1 MRFYFLPP
9 ELPVLLM
16 VPIKC
21 VFFQWHD
28 KLGTCKRR
36 LVIGR
41 RYLEIRASQMADP
54 GKQLPGQISAC
65 ISNILSPYL
74 DHMICIWVGMDSDN
88 RIGQKRSILCKRE
101 GSKSR
106 RDVGFSPAWFCHE
119 AGSSIPGCRYLIGNA
134 SIPSLDFIL
143 TITQP
148 TYFIYLYIHPW
159 IMLTNWKPL
168 WAIIS
173 LSIGIYD
180 PSCNRS

>member
-1 MRFYFLPP
+1 MISW
-9 ELPVLLM
+9 ELVKDGWLSDAG
-16 VPIKC
+16 ISR
-21 VFFQWHD
+21 
-28 KLGTCKRR
+28 LGHLK
-36 LVIGR
+36 
-41 RYLEIRASQMADP
+41 MADP

-65 ISNILSPYL
+65 ISNTLSPYL

-101 GSKSR
+101 GSKLR

-159 IMLTNWKPL
+159 IVLTNWKPL